1 MGKKDVNEFT
11 DKETARREDAVLKRV
26 LSTPPKHKTAKDDA
40 TNTPKKR
47 GRTTSLS
54 RGEISR
60 GEKSDRNNT

>member
-11 DKETARREDAVLKRV
+11 DKETVRREDAVLKRV
-26 LSTPPKHKTAKDDA
+26 LSTPSKHKTAKDD
-40 TNTPKKR
+40 TVNPPKKR

-60 GEKSDRNNT
+60 GEKNDRNNT

>member
-40 TNTPKKR
+40 ANTPKKR
-47 GRTTSLS
+47 GRTTSLN

-60 GEKSDRNNT
+60 AEKSDRNNT

>member
-11 DKETARREDAVLKRV
+11 DKETARREDAAQRV

-40 TNTPKKR
+40 ANTPKKR

>member
-11 DKETARREDAVLKRV
+11 DKETARREDAVLQRV

-40 TNTPKKR
+40 ANTPKKR

-54 RGEISR
+54 RQTTVVGR
-60 GEKSDRNNT
+60 GQLSVNS

>member
-11 DKETARREDAVLKRV
+11 GKETARPEDAVLERH
-26 LSTPPKHKTAKDDA
+26 LSTPPKHKTAKDDTA
-40 TNTPKKR
+40 NPPRKR

-60 GEKSDRNNT
+60 GERNDRNNT

>member
-11 DKETARREDAVLKRV
+11 DKETARREDAVLQRV

-40 TNTPKKR
+40 ANTLKKR

>member
-26 LSTPPKHKTAKDDA
+26 LSTPPKHKDDA
-40 TNTPKKR
+40 ANTPKKR

>member
-11 DKETARREDAVLKRV
+11 DKETHREDAEQKRV
-26 LSTPPKHKTAKDDA
+26 PTTPPEHKTAKDDKA
-40 TNTPKKR
+40 NPPKKR

-60 GEKSDRNNT
+60 GEKNDRNNT